1 MKICRFIDK
10 GSGGSNGGGGGGR
23 PAERGRGDQGAGAG
37 GPATLTGHQTD
48 PSSAGGRVRVGY
60 LDGEVIVPVADG
72 AGRAGLEAV
81 LDLAMAANADPGL
94 RPEADGEVVALE
106 GVRLLAPVAEPP
118 SIRDFYA
125 FEQHV
130 RTARSRRGLEMHPD
144 WYELPVFYFT
154 NPAAVLGPGDP
165 VAAPPRSA
173 ELDYELEVAC
183 VLGRSGRNLRLEDAD
198 AAVAGFMVMN
208 DWSARDIQRREMA
221 LSLGPAKGKD
231 FATSLGPVLVTAAEF
246 APGGLREV
254 PSAVM
259 TATVNGAEW
268 SRADLDG
275 LWWSFAELLAYA
287 SEAAPVR
294 RGDVLGSGTCGTGCI
309 LELSLVHGADK
320 YPYLRPGDEVELEV
334 TGLGVLAN
342 PVVAGDAPE
351 FQPDPDRIR
360 PRLGQ

>member
-1 MKICRFIDK
+1 MVSAMRICRYLAD
-10 GSGGSNGGGGGGR
+10 GGT
-23 PAERGRGDQGAGAG
+23 A
-37 GPATLTGHQTD
+37 
-48 PSSAGGRVRVGY
+48 RVGY
-60 LDGEVIVPVADG
+60 LDGELIVPVAGGDG
-72 AGRAGLEAV
+72 QAGLDAV
-81 LDLAMAANADPGL
+81 LELAVAANADPGL
-94 RPEADGEVVALE
+94 RPRPDGDPVPLASA
-106 GVRLLAPVAEPP
+106 RLLAPVASPP

-130 RTARSRRGLEMHPD
+130 RTARSRRGKEMHPD
-144 WYELPVFYFT
+144 WYELPIFYFT

-183 VLGRSGRNLRLEDAD
+183 VLGRGGANLRLDDAD
-198 AAVAGFMVMN
+198 ATVAGFMVMN
-208 DWSARDIQRREMA
+208 DWSARDVQRREMA

-231 FATSLGPVLVTAAEF
+231 FATSLGPTLVTTAEF

-259 TATVNGAEW
+259 TATVNGVEW

-275 LWWSFAELLAYA
+275 LWWSFAEMLVYA

-320 YPYLRPGDEVELEV
+320 YPYLQPGDEVELEV
-334 TGLGVLAN
+334 AGLGVLAN
-342 PVVAGDAPE
+342 RVVAGDAPA
-351 FQPDPDRIR
+351 FQPDPDRMR

>member
-1 MKICRFIDK
+1 MKICRFIDITV
-10 GSGGSNGGGGGGR
+10 GGDG
-23 PAERGRGDQGAGAG
+23 PEAGAGA
-37 GPATLTGHQTD
+37 
-48 PSSAGGRVRVGY
+48 RVGY
-60 LDGEVIVPVADG
+60 LDGEVIVPVA
-72 AGRAGLEAV
+72 AGEGRGGLEAV

-94 RPEADGEVVALE
+94 RPRAVGEPVPVTGA
-106 GVRLLAPVAEPP
+106 RLLAPVVEPP

-130 RTARSRRGLEMHPD
+130 RTARARRGREMDPN

-183 VLGRSGRNLRLEDAD
+183 VLGRGGVSLGLDDAD
-198 AAVAGFMVMN
+198 QVVAGFMVMN
-208 DWSARDIQRREMA
+208 DWSARDVQRREMA

-231 FATSLGPVLVTAAEF
+231 FATSLGPTLVTAAEF

-259 TATVNGAEW
+259 TATVNGVEW

-275 LWWSFAELLAYA
+275 LWWSFAEMLAYA

-320 YPYLRPGDEVELEV
+320 YPYLLPGDQVELEV
-334 TGLGVLAN
+334 AGLGVLAS
-342 PVVAGDAPE
+342 PVVAGDAPP
-351 FQPDPDRIR
+351 FQPDPDRMR

>member
-1 MKICRFIDK
+1 MKICRFIDN
-10 GSGGSNGGGGGGR
+10 GGNGGPGAGRNRAPGAGGGGGGGR
-23 PAERGRGDQGAGAG
+23 GA
-37 GPATLTGHQTD
+37 
-48 PSSAGGRVRVGY
+48 RVGY
-60 LDGEVIVPVADG
+60 LDGDLIVPVAG
-72 AGRAGLEAV
+72 GEGREGLEAV
-81 LDLAMAANADPGL
+81 LDLAMAANEDPGL
-94 RPEADGEVVALE
+94 RPRADGDPVPLGAA
-106 GVRLLAPVAEPP
+106 RLLAPVAEPP

-130 RTARSRRGLEMHPD
+130 RTARARRGREMDPD

-154 NPAAVLGPGDP
+154 NPAAVIGPGDP

-183 VLGRSGRNLRLEDAD
+183 VLGRGGANLRLEDAD
-198 AAVAGFMVMN
+198 EVVAGFLVMN
-208 DWSARDIQRREMA
+208 DWTARDVQRREMA

-231 FATSLGPVLVTAAEF
+231 FATSLGPMLVTAAEF

-259 TATVNGAEW
+259 TATVNGVEW

-275 LWWSFAELLAYA
+275 LWWSFAEMLAYA
-287 SEAAPVR
+287 SESAPVR

-309 LELSLVHGADK
+309 LELSLVHGADR
-320 YPYLRPGDEVELEV
+320 YPYLQPGDQVELEV
-334 TGLGVLAN
+334 AGLGVLAN
-342 PVVAGDAPE
+342 PVVAGGAPAFE
-351 FQPDPDRIR
+351 PDPNRIR

>member
-10 GSGGSNGGGGGGR
+10 GRGDPGDGGGDGR
-23 PAERGRGDQGAGAG
+23 PGGAGPAGGTGAGAR
-37 GPATLTGHQTD
+37 A
-48 PSSAGGRVRVGY
+48 RVGY
-60 LDGEVIVPVADG
+60 LDGDVIVPVADG
-72 AGRAGLEAV
+72 DGRAGLEAV
-81 LDLAMAANADPGL
+81 LDLAMAANADPEL

-183 VLGRSGRNLRLEDAD
+183 VLGRNGRNLRLEDAD
-198 AAVAGFMVMN
+198 EAVAGFMVMN

-259 TATVNGAEW
+259 TATVNGVEW

-320 YPYLRPGDEVELEV
+320 YPYLQPGDQVELEV
-334 TGLGVLAN
+334 SGLGVLAN
-342 PVVAGDAPE
+342 PVVAGDAPGFE
-351 FQPDPDRIR
+351 PDPDRIR

>member
-1 MKICRFIDK
+1 MRICRFVDAA
-10 GSGGSNGGGGGGR
+10 G
-23 PAERGRGDQGAGAG
+23 GAGA
-37 GPATLTGHQTD
+37 
-48 PSSAGGRVRVGY
+48 RVGY
-60 LDGEVIVPVADG
+60 LDGEVVVPVADG
-72 AGRAGLEAV
+72 DGPAGLEAV
-81 LDLAMAANADPGL
+81 LDLAAAANADPEL
-94 RPEADGEVVALE
+94 RPEAVGDPVPLAGA
-106 GVRLLAPVAEPP
+106 RLLAPVAEPP

-144 WYELPVFYFT
+144 WYELPVFYFS

-183 VLGRSGRNLRLEDAD
+183 VLGRGGANLRLEDAD
-198 AAVAGFMVMN
+198 QAIAGFMVMN
-208 DWSARDIQRREMA
+208 DWSARDVQRREMA
-221 LSLGPAKGKD
+221 LSMGPVKGKD
-231 FATSLGPVLVTAAEF
+231 FATSLGPALVTAAEF

-259 TATVNGAEW
+259 TARVNGAEW

-275 LWWSFAELLAYA
+275 LWWSFAEMLVYA

-309 LELSLVHGADK
+309 LELSLVHGAERF
-320 YPYLRPGDEVELEV
+320 PYLQPGDEVELEV
-334 TGLGVLAN
+334 AGLGVLAN
-342 PVVAGDAPE
+342 RVVAGDAPG
-351 FQPDPDRIR
+351 FAPDPERIR

>member
-1 MKICRFIDK
+1 VKICRFVD
-10 GSGGSNGGGGGGR
+10 
-23 PAERGRGDQGAGAG
+23 DAG
-37 GPATLTGHQTD
+37 GPA
-48 PSSAGGRVRVGY
+48 RVGY
-60 LDGEVIVPVADG
+60 LDGELVVPVADG
-72 AGRAGLEAV
+72 DGPAGLAAV
-81 LDLAMAANADPGL
+81 LALAMAANDDPDL
-94 RPEADGEVVALE
+94 VPRPAGDPVALASA
-106 GVRLLAPVAEPP
+106 RLLAPVDQPP

-130 RTARSRRGLEMHPD
+130 RTARARRGREMDPD

-183 VLGRSGRNLRLEDAD
+183 VLGRGGRDLRLEDAD
-198 AAVAGFMVMN
+198 RVVAGFTVMN
-208 DWSARDIQRREMA
+208 DWSARDVQRREMA

-259 TATVNGAEW
+259 TARVNGVEW

-275 LWWSFAELLAYA
+275 LWWSFAEMLAYA

-294 RGDVLGSGTCGTGCI
+294 AGDVLGSGTCGTGCI
-309 LELSLVHGADK
+309 LELSLVHGAER

-334 TGLGVLAN
+334 AGLGVLASR
-342 PVVAGDAPE
+342 VVAGDSPG
-351 FQPDPDRIR
+351 FQPDPDRMR